1 MPQSALFPS
10 HARRSRS
17 LLEKSRLTKEL
28 HKNKTVTNVPLTE
41 DCRIKKQERL
51 AEIEE
56 LLKVPLKERVSRGLA
71 EG

>member
-1 MPQSALFPS
+1 MRCLSFPS

-17 LLEKSRLTKEL
+17 LSVTKSRLTKEL
-28 HKNKTVTNVPLTE
+28 HENKTVHNVPLTE

>member
-1 MPQSALFPS
+1 MGGS
-10 HARRSRS
+10 S
-17 LLEKSRLTKEL
+17 LASTKCRLLKEL
-28 HKNKTVTNVPLTE
+28 REGKTVDGVPLS
-41 DCRIKKQERL
+41 DAGRLKKEQRL